1 MKRLL
6 QNIVLHHSA
15 CENTFESIRA
25 GHLRRGWSD
34 VFYHYVI
41 DRNGRIHEGRNINR
55 PAGRRANSIEIC
67 IVGRLHKREIFPVQ
81 HEALLTLLGIIKRN
95 LGVFPIFG
103 HKDFD
108 ATICPGNLN
117 VKLYH
122 DFMQRKEEVMTVPKD
137 YAKDWKDEIMG
148 RAEEH
153 RLIVK
158 AGHEP
163 DEVAQ
168 KWFVLAVANRIVE
181 RIINLERGK

>member
-55 PAGRRANSIEIC
+55 ASGRRLNSIEIC
-67 IVGRLHKREIFPVQ
+67 IIGRLHIRNIFPVQ
-81 HEALLTLLGIIKRN
+81 HESLLTLLGIIKKN
-95 LGVFPIFG
+95 IGIFPIFS
-103 HKDFD
+103 HNFFD
-108 ATICPGNLN
+108 RTICPGNLDI
-117 VKLYH
+117 KPYIE
-122 DFMQRKEEVMTVPKD
+122 FMQRKEEVMTIPKD
-137 YAKDWKDEIMG
+137 YAQSWKDEIMG

-153 RLIVK
+153 MLIVK